1 MEKIDI
7 KIDEFVDLLNNYA
20 IYGENGYYIEPLVMT
35 KIIVDNLQL
44 SMSYNSIIEY
54 IKDAKVNV
62 TEEQIKEYLDKKFEL
77 ENPELKRKFATRK
90 SRTKNICEWTQ
101 VEIEVATEEF
111 VDELRASKY
120 SFDSY
125 TLEYF
130 RKYIDILKEKGL
142 KLFYLVDKIQEHK
155 LHGWHFNC
163 EQENEWDEI
172 EKQLIDYD
180 IKLNADGN
188 IYYQDLI
195 RLLTPLIQNVL
206 QLKEMLEKANNLET
220 YLDFSVSKHS
230 LYRDGFDE
238 SEIYPRRSLQVKDI
252 FFDNKKGYIPL
263 SEKQRAKLREENLDN
278 FSAWLD
284 MIDEATSNR
293 EKIKELVKENQQ

>member
-1 MEKIDI
+1 MKKIDI

-44 SMSYNSIIEY
+44 SMSYNNIIEY

-77 ENPELKRKFATRK
+77 ENPELKQKLATRK
-90 SRTKNICEWTQ
+90 SRTKNICEWTKI
-101 VEIEVATEEF
+101 EIEVATEEF

-120 SFDSY
+120 FFDSY

-130 RKYIDILKEKGL
+130 RKYIDILKEKSL
-142 KLFYLVDKIQEHK
+142 KLFYLVDRIQEHK

-163 EQENEWDEI
+163 EQETEWDEI

-263 SEKQRAKLREENLDN
+263 SEKQRAKLRREKLDN

-293 EKIKELVKENQQ
+293 EKIKEFVKENHQ